1 MYTTIRQVRHAFWLS
16 RAPRWSGFQGWQ
28 AKDSDYSPDIQADFR
43 AFVGGLR
50 QNCEIP
56 ELLARNIT
64 L

>member
-1 MYTTIRQVRHAFWLS
+1 MYTTINQVRRAFWLS
-16 RAPRWSGFQGWQ
+16 RNWSGFQGWQ
-28 AKDSDYSPDIQADFR
+28 YSGPDYKPEVHVDFR
-43 AFVGGLR
+43 VFVGSLR